1 MNLNDWAGQTAIVTG
16 GASGLGAATASALA
30 HAGLKVALFDLNEEK
45 GEAHASA
52 LGGIFCKVDVS
63 DPASVKAGMD
73 KVFAELGAARIMVN
87 CAGIGLA
94 GKTVSR
100 GEAHDFEMF
109 DKTIR
114 INLIGS
120 FNCASQAAAHMLAL
134 DPMQPD
140 GARGVIVNTASV
152 AAFDG
157 QIGQIAYAA
166 SKGGIV
172 GMTLPM
178 ARDLADKGV
187 RVCSIAPGLFLTP
200 LLESLPEDVQQSLGE
215 QVPFPSRL
223 GHPAEFGKLVCHII
237 DNPMLN
243 GEVIRLD
250 GAIRM
255 APR

>member
-1 MNLNDWAGQTAIVTG
+1 MSLENWDGQTAIVTG
-16 GASGLGAATASALA
+16 GASGLGAATVKALA
-30 HAGLKVALFDLNEEK
+30 ANGFKVAVFDLNEEK
-45 GEAHASA
+45 GTA
-52 LGGIFCKVDVS
+52 LAAEVGGIFCNVDVS
-63 DPASVKAGMD
+63 DPNSVKAGMD
-73 KVFAELGAARIMVN
+73 KVVAEMAAPRVLVN
-87 CAGIGLA
+87 CAGVA
-94 GKTVSR
+94 PAAKTVSR
-100 GEAHDFEMF
+100 GAPHDFAVF

-120 FNCASQAAAHMLAL
+120 FNCASQAAAHMVAS
-134 DPMQPD
+134 DPMAPD
-140 GARGVIVNTASV
+140 GARGVIINTASV
-152 AAFDG
+152 AAYDG
-157 QIGQIAYAA
+157 QVGQIAYSA

-187 RVCSIAPGLFLTP
+187 RVCSVAPGLFLTP
-200 LLESLPEDVQQSLGE
+200 LLESLPEDVQAALGA
-215 QVPFPSRL
+215 QVPYPSRL
-223 GHPAEFGKLVCHII
+223 GHPSEFGKLVCSII